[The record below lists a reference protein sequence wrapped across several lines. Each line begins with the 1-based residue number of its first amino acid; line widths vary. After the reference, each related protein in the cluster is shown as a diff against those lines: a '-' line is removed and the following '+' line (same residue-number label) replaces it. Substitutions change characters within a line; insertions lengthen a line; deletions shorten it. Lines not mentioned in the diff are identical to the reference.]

1 MRTLKGKN
9 ALYMAFWTKE
19 KGEGVWGLQRD
30 RRPFTERMK
39 GANVW

>member
-19 KGEGVWGLQRD
+19 KGEWVWDFKEIEDHSQK
-30 RRPFTERMK
+30 E
-39 GANVW
+39 